1 LDKIVELKN
10 GKRSL
15 LQEAIP
21 LEHNKHVRER
31 ACRVRGRGADGA
43 GLVKLGEYMEKKADE
58 AMDTFPKR
66 HLAVLGMLVQEQT
79 KDAADLARTLE
90 PILFPS
96 VDEESQ
102 STRYKV
108 SRKGVR
114 EAIKQIAER
123 KNYGL
128 ELTDLNLD
136 DEDEIDSVPNH
147 LAIWR
152 WELTDRDEYFPS
164 ELVGKF
170 DERYEARQSVRRRV
184 CLVELAEIELIRWR
198 TGP

>member
-1 LDKIVELKN
+1 
-10 GKRSL
+10 
-15 LQEAIP
+15 
-21 LEHNKHVRER
+21 
-31 ACRVRGRGADGA
+31 
-43 GLVKLGEYMEKKADE
+43 MEKKADE

-152 WELTDRDEYFPS
+152 WELNDRDECFPS